1 MSRALGTTRS
11 ASAAPVDSRA
21 QAERAARQFQTSPV
35 NPALPPVGTALKD
48 NVEPESWF
56 NRLRARLLG
65 DHGAAYGVSLL
76 VHLVILAVFA
86 IPVIRHVTQ
95 DEPLIASIVE
105 ESAGGGSAFGL
116 PDMINTE
123 LVPALPQ
130 ANAPSQLV
138 VPDVLT
144 DDTLTVSKAL
154 LGTPE
159 GEGGK
164 GTGAGAGIGAGDV
177 GNGMMQF
184 VPKNA
189 VRAGS
194 FAAWTTPVYDDYY
207 PRPFGAPEPK
217 PGDSPQPMQNYWIT
231 IQIKVPGERRKYSV
245 KDLTGEVV
253 GTDGYRQKIPQ
264 RTFQLTQDGK
274 LRPLTESGQVP
285 VIDGVVQ
292 LVVRVPGARSLVKDT
307 IVVKSKVLKEEQ
319 ALEIMFKG
327 DKPRDVQ
334 EEL

>member
-1 MSRALGTTRS
+1 MSRVIGSNRS
-11 ASAAPVDSRA
+11 AAAAAGNTRA
-21 QAERAARQFQTSPV
+21 QAERAARQFQ
-35 NPALPPVGTALKD
+35 PATAA
-48 NVEPESWF
+48 VPHAPATAGQHAPAGWF
-56 NRLRARLLG
+56 DRLRARLQG
-65 DHGAAYGVSLL
+65 DDAAAYGVSLL
-76 VHLVILAVFA
+76 VHLVILAIFA
-86 IPVIRHVTQ
+86 IPVIRQATQ
-95 DEPLIASIVE
+95 KDPLIAAIVE
-105 ESAGGGSAFGL
+105 ESPGGGSPFGL

-123 LVPALPQ
+123 LAPVLPQ
-130 ANAPSQLV
+130 AKAPAQLV
-138 VPDVLT
+138 VPDLPA
-144 DDTLTVSKAL
+144 DDTLAVSKAL
-154 LGTPE
+154 LGTPD
-159 GEGGK
+159 GKGGQ
-164 GTGAGAGIGAGDV
+164 GTGAGSGIGAGDI
-177 GNGMMQF
+177 GHGMMQF

-231 IQIKVPGERRKYSV
+231 IQLKVPGERLKYSV

-307 IVVKSKVLKEEQ
+307 IVVKSKLLKEEQ
-319 ALEIMFKG
+319 ALEIIFKG
-327 DKPRDVQ
+327 ESRRDV
-334 EEL
+334 EEDL